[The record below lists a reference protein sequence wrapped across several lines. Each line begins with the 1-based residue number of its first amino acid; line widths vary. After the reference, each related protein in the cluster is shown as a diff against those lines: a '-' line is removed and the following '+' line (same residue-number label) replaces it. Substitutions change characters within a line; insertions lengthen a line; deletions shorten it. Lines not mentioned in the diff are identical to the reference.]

1 MIVQIADITHAIQLA
16 VAPVFLLTAIA
27 TLINVLSGRLS
38 RIVDRR
44 RVLNGRL
51 ADPKPHEP
59 IADDVEELGL
69 LERRARLIYHAMFFA
84 VLAALLVC
92 LVVAVAFLGA
102 MVTLNVAFGVAALF
116 VLAML
121 AMIVS
126 LALFLREVFL
136 VVKARSH
143 RWR

>member
-1 MIVQIADITHAIQLA
+1 MPTQIADITHAIQLA

-51 ADPKPHEP
+51 ASGAPNEP
-59 IADDVEELGL
+59 VADDIEELALIDKRG
-69 LERRARLIYHAMFFA
+69 RLIYHAMFFA
-84 VLAALLVC
+84 VLSALLVC

-102 MVTLNVAFGVAALF
+102 MAEFGVAKSVAALF

-121 AMIVS
+121 SMIGALS
-126 LALFLREVFL
+126 LFLREVFL
-136 VVKARSH
+136 VVKARSQ